1 MKFFVSALP
10 LLIVLL
16 AGCPANDKPRP
27 AEGPARLSTEDDDRL
42 VAVAT
47 RRDIEEAVDA
57 TGFVESVHA
66 PFDVRAEIGGRVLRL
81 FVDNGTNVTKGQKL
95 LELDDTTPKADFLE
109 ATRNAQLSKLELE
122 RAERD
127 LTRQESLFA
136 EGFSTE
142 KARLDAKTDAD
153 FSRLRLQ
160 VAEARAEKARNNLTK
175 TVVVAPF
182 DGFVSDLGVTTDQ
195 VISANSSA
203 LMRVYDFSRLR
214 VVAKFNEFDAARM
227 TLGKTGTVTFDSL
240 PGASAPGTIG
250 YISPFATSEQNLRVF
265 TAKIDFSPK
274 VAPVRPGVSAN
285 VRIVTR
291 RAANVISVPVSAVY
305 IDGGDRLVY
314 LKNTDGSLARHEVKT
329 GFNDSGFVE
338 IREGLAEGDK
348 VSLVRPS
355 AKR

>member
-1 MKFFVSALP
+1 MKRLISTLP
-10 LLIVLL
+10 LLALLL
-16 AGCPANDKPRP
+16 AGCPASDKPRP
-27 AEGPARLSTEDDDRL
+27 VDGPARLSTEDDDRL

-47 RRDIEEAVDA
+47 RRDIEESVDA

-66 PFDVRAEIGGRVLRL
+66 PFDVRSEIGGRILHL
-81 FVDNGTNVTKGQKL
+81 FVDNGANVLKGQKL
-95 LELDDTTPKADFLE
+95 LELDDTAPKADFLE
-109 ATRNAQLSKLELE
+109 ATRNAQLSKLELD

-127 LTRQESLFA
+127 FRRQESLFA

-142 KARLDAKTDAD
+142 KARLDAKTEAD
-153 FSRLRLQ
+153 FARLRLQ
-160 VAEARAEKARNNLTK
+160 VAEARVEKARKNLSK
-175 TVVVAPF
+175 TVVLSPF
-182 DGFVSDLGVTTDQ
+182 DGFVSDLTVSIDQ
-195 VISANSSA
+195 IIAPNNTA

-227 TLGKTGTVTFDSL
+227 TLGKTGTVTFDSM
-240 PGASAPGTIG
+240 PGVSAPGTIG

-274 VAPVRPGVSAN
+274 DAPARPGVSAN

-291 RAANVISVPVSAVY
+291 RAANVIAVPVPAVY

-314 LKNTDGSLARHEVKT
+314 LKNDDGTTTRHPVKT
-329 GFNDSGFVE
+329 GLNDSGFVE

-348 VSLVRPS
+348 VSLVRPV
-355 AKR
+355 ARR

>member
-1 MKFFVSALP
+1 MKHFISIIP
-10 LLIVLL
+10 LLALLL
-16 AGCPANDKPRP
+16 AGCPDSAKSRSEK
-27 AEGPARLSTEDDDRL
+27 APARLSTEDDDRL
-42 VAVAT
+42 VAAVT
-47 RRDIEEAVDA
+47 RRDIEEAVEA

-66 PFDVRAEIGGRVLRL
+66 PFDVRSEIGGRILRL
-81 FVDNGTNVTKGQKL
+81 FVDNGTNVLKGQKL
-95 LELDDTTPKADFLE
+95 LELDDTAPKADFLE

-127 LTRQESLFA
+127 FRRQESLFA

-160 VAEARAEKARNNLTK
+160 VAEARVEKARNNLAK

-195 VISANSSA
+195 VVPANGPA

-227 TLGKTGTVTFDSL
+227 TLGKTGAVTFDSL
-240 PGASAPGTIG
+240 PGVSAPGTIG

-274 VAPVRPGVSAN
+274 DAPVRPGVSAN

-291 RAANVISVPVSAVY
+291 RAAGVIAVPVPAVY

-314 LKNTDGSLARHEVKT
+314 LKNNDGTLVRHKVKT
-329 GFNDSGFVE
+329 GLNDSGFVE
-338 IREGLAEGDK
+338 IREGLAEGDV
-348 VSLVRPS
+348 VSLVRP
-355 AKR
+355 RTP